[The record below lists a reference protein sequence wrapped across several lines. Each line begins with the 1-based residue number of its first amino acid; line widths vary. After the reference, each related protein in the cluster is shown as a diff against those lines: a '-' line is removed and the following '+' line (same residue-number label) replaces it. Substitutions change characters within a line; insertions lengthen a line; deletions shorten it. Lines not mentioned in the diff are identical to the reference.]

1 MEKYHGQFNIGI
13 VLLSSDFRVVGM
25 NPYARKILGSAA
37 LDLGKTVFDY
47 HKRTTHPKIDALL
60 SECFNGEIFMP
71 LAMIMDVLNKFLLV
85 HLSRV
90 DMQETFDSNFYS
102 MSFIDV
108 TEQTGARRNPVNQQ
122 MQIDKFPVFFKD
134 SFLILGIASIYFIRS
149 DGNYCV
155 VFTPD
160 QSYYLLLTLKSVL
173 ARYSGTNFAMV
184 HKSFIVNLDH
194 VRGVERKDGQTVV
207 VFDRPDISDVPV
219 ARRRLRELKAAIGA
233 PNRSSA

>member
-1 MEKYHGQFNIGI
+1 MEKYHGQFNIGL

-25 NPYARKILGSAA
+25 NPYARKILGPAS

-47 HKRTTHPKIDALL
+47 HKRTTHHKIDFLL
-60 SECFNGEIFMP
+60 GECFNGETFMP

-85 HLSRV
+85 HLSRL
-90 DMQETFDSNFYS
+90 DMHESFDGNFYS

-108 TEQTGARRNPVNQQ
+108 TEQTGARRNPINQQ

-134 SFLILGIASIYFIRS
+134 SFLILGTASIYFIRS

-194 VRGVERKDGQTVV
+194 VRGIQRKEGQTVV
-207 VFDRPDISDVPV
+207 VFDRPDIPDVPV
-219 ARRRLRELKAAIGA
+219 ARRRLREFKDAM
-233 PNRSSA
+233 NTSDRSSP